1 MKQNSVYR
9 REGRSLTKGK
19 IFNIFLVSLI
29 FSIIVG
35 LISGV
40 GASFAPKFDPQTFT
54 VISEGN
60 PFLNMVFTI
69 LTFLVG
75 GYATYGM
82 VKLFIAVT
90 KSEEIMLEKALMS
103 GVKDQP
109 VKAPLLSLVQGIFLS
124 LWTLLFIIPGLI
136 KSYSYAMST
145 YILVN
150 DPNVDVV
157 ASITKSRQLMDG
169 KKLKLFM
176 LDLSYLGWYILS
188 LFTLGIL
195 TIWVASWHQT
205 ARTLFFVDV
214 YQEKR

>member
-1 MKQNSVYR
+1 V
-9 REGRSLTKGK
+9 
-19 IFNIFLVSLI
+19 
-29 FSIIVG
+29 
-35 LISGV
+35 
-40 GASFAPKFDPQTFT
+40 
-54 VISEGN
+54 
-60 PFLNMVFTI
+60 
-69 LTFLVG
+69 
-75 GYATYGM
+75 
-82 VKLFIAVT
+82 
-90 KSEEIMLEKALMS
+90 LEKALINS
-103 GVKDQP
+103 VKEQP

-124 LWTLLFIIPGLI
+124 LWTLLFILPGLI

-150 DPNVDVV
+150 EPTVDVV

-169 KKLKLFM
+169 KKMKLFM

-205 ARTLFFVDV
+205 ARTLFFKDA